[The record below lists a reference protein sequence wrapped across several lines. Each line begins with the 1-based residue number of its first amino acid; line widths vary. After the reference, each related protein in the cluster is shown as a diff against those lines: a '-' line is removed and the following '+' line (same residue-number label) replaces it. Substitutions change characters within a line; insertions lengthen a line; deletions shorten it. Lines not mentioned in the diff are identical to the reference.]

1 MASIGEQEV
10 AKAQFL
16 SLKPPCV
23 SLMKEKTLSTVI
35 CLQGV
40 LESLSPVSPSLLEY
54 VLFPLQMTL
63 QHSIRYDVPFQ
74 CLIYFCVYNTSVPYT
89 RGELVY
95 INNILWWG
103 KFSAY
108 FFIIKLLLNFNS
120 ANWWTRH

>member
-1 MASIGEQEV
+1 MASVGEQEV

-63 QHSIRYDVPFQ
+63 QHSIGYDVH
-74 CLIYFCVYNTSVPYT
+74 
-89 RGELVY
+89 
-95 INNILWWG
+95 
-103 KFSAY
+103 FSMSNL
-108 FFIIKLLLNFNS
+108 FLCI
-120 ANWWTRH
+120 

>member
-1 MASIGEQEV
+1 MASNGEQEV

-40 LESLSPVSPSLLEY
+40 LESLSPISPSLLEY

-63 QHSIRYDVPFQ
+63 QHSIGYVVPFSMSNLFL
-74 CLIYFCVYNTSVPYT
+74 CI
-89 RGELVY
+89 
-95 INNILWWG
+95 
-103 KFSAY
+103 
-108 FFIIKLLLNFNS
+108 
-120 ANWWTRH
+120 

>member
-40 LESLSPVSPSLLEY
+40 LESLSPISPSLLEY

-63 QHSIRYDVPFQ
+63 QDSIGYVVPFSMSNLFL
-74 CLIYFCVYNTSVPYT
+74 CI
-89 RGELVY
+89 
-95 INNILWWG
+95 
-103 KFSAY
+103 
-108 FFIIKLLLNFNS
+108 
-120 ANWWTRH
+120 